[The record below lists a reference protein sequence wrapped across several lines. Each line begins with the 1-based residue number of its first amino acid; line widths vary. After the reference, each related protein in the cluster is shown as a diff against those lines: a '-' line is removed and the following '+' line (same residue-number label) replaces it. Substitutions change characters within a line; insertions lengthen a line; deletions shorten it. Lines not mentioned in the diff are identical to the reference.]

1 MKRFA
6 IFAASVMLAAVFAS
20 CGKETGKYGIND
32 KASDEVKVF
41 DKKVESEADLIDEAE
56 ALQSKV
62 DDIFMKNNVYVEL
75 YVEMKDDNSLIKV
88 DNFDDIKDKSK
99 VAKTYNI
106 VRYEN
111 GALMNLTEMPNPA
124 GREFENIYNSLY
136 DEQGNIVKF
145 QRVSRF
151 MIEQVSQFIE
161 TSAYYFDKNH
171 EAVKKDYKIIDLFNM
186 DRVVNPG
193 EAESSP
199 GRIQYD
205 VFLTAKDFNEA
216 HPLK

>member
-1 MKRFA
+1 MKKIA
-6 IFAASVMLAAVFAS
+6 IAVVSVALVAMFAS
-20 CGKETGKYGIND
+20 CSKGEGKFGIND
-32 KASDEVKVF
+32 KASDETKVF
-41 DKKVESEADLIDEAE
+41 DKKVEGEADLIDKAE
-56 ALQSKV
+56 ALQNKV

-75 YVEMKDDNSLIKV
+75 YVEMKDDSRLIKV
-88 DNFDDIKDKSK
+88 DNFDDLKDKGK

-106 VRYEN
+106 VRYES
-111 GALMNLTEMPNPA
+111 GALMNVTEMPNPM

-136 DEQGNIVKF
+136 DEQGNLVKF

-161 TSAYYFDKNH
+161 TSSYYFDSKH
-171 EAVKKDYKIIDLFNM
+171 EAVKKDYKILDLFNM
-186 DRVVNPG
+186 DRVVSAA
-193 EAESSP
+193 EADNSP

-216 HPLK
+216 HPIK

>member
-1 MKRFA
+1 MKRIA

-41 DKKVESEADLIDEAE
+41 DKNVEGEADLIDKAE

-106 VRYEN
+106 VRYES

-136 DEQGNIVKF
+136 DEQGNIDRAGVAVHRDF
-145 QRVSRF
+145 CLLLRQEPRGGEEGLQDNRPLQHGQSGESRRGRELSGQNTVRRVP
-151 MIEQVSQFIE
+151 
-161 TSAYYFDKNH
+161 H
-171 EAVKKDYKIIDLFNM
+171 
-186 DRVVNPG
+186 G
-193 EAESSP
+193 
-199 GRIQYD
+199 
-205 VFLTAKDFNEA
+205 
-216 HPLK
+216 